1 MSIRDF
7 FFNNFGLKVTAL
19 VLALTTWILIAGK
32 EHAYLEKNFE
42 CNVEFYNVS
51 ENIDVDSRPEK
62 VRINVRGTSKEINR
76 ITPNDF
82 KLKIDLKGIT
92 RSTSLSFLVEDF
104 LQISSGIRPEAIT
117 IHPRMISITA
127 KEFMSKEVSV
137 RVRYTGSLKP
147 GIILIDR
154 KLIPEK
160 VRIFGYKSEISAIEH
175 VDSAEEIKLGD
186 IDQTKRIKVPLKKI
200 EEILRFENAGEVEVE
215 IVVETRRKNG
225 TGTDR

>member
-1 MSIRDF
+1 MRIKDF
-7 FFNNFGLKVTAL
+7 FFNNFGLKATAL
-19 VLALTTWILIAGK
+19 ALALATWILIAGK

-51 ENIDVDSRPEK
+51 ETVDVDSRPEK
-62 VRINVRGTSKEINR
+62 IRVNVRGTSKEINR
-76 ITPNDF
+76 ISTNDF

-104 LQISSGIRPEAIT
+104 MQISPGIRPEAIT
-117 IHPRMISITA
+117 IHPRMISVTV
-127 KEFMSKEVSV
+127 KEFMSKEVPI

-154 KLIPEK
+154 KVIPER
-160 VRIFGYKSEISAIEH
+160 VRIFGYKSEIGAIEH
-175 VDSAEEIKLGD
+175 VDTAEEIKLGD
-186 IDQTKRIKVPLKKI
+186 IDQTKRIKLPLKKV
-200 EEILRFENAGEVEVE
+200 EEILRFENTGEVEVE